1 MTRKQV
7 KNLCAEFGIEMVS
20 FPRRM
25 YYRDYLVGS
34 FYPDKDSSYKMS
46 FIGSCVKTDNYETA
60 REEVI
65 KKIKDIKE
73 FINQQMLE
81 KISEDFK

>member
-1 MTRKQV
+1 
-7 KNLCAEFGIEMVS
+7 
-20 FPRRM
+20 
-25 YYRDYLVGS
+25 
-34 FYPDKDSSYKMS
+34 MS

-60 REEVI
+60 RTEVI

>member
-7 KNLCAEFGIEMVS
+7 KNLCAEFGIEMIS

-34 FYPDKDSSYKMS
+34 FYPDKGNCSYKMS
-46 FIGSCVKTDNYETA
+46 FIGSCVKTDNWY
-60 REEVI
+60 
-65 KKIKDIKE
+65 KDL
-73 FINQQMLE
+73 NQKYKLE
-81 KISEDFK
+81 KIQKDFK

>member
-1 MTRKQV
+1 
-7 KNLCAEFGIEMVS
+7 
-20 FPRRM
+20 
-25 YYRDYLVGS
+25 
-34 FYPDKDSSYKMS
+34 MS

-60 REEVI
+60 RAKVI

-81 KISEDFK
+81 KIKEDFK

>member
-7 KNLCAEFGIEMVS
+7 KNLCAEFGMEIVS

-34 FYPDKDSSYKMS
+34 FYPDKGSLYKMS

-60 REEVI
+60 RAEVI

-81 KISEDFK
+81 KIKEDF